1 MKHPYSPTNTAYKHD
16 IDTYTGRVLTPEI
29 TIFQKVLY
37 DIAPNWGIWRL
48 I

>member
-1 MKHPYSPTNTAYKHD
+1 MKHPYSPTNMGIMLINEY
-16 IDTYTGRVLTPEI
+16 ITGRVLTYEI
-29 TIFQKVLY
+29 TIFEKVLY

>member
-1 MKHPYSPTNTAYKHD
+1 MKHRYSTTNTAYNPDKHT
-16 IDTYTGRVLTPEI
+16 ITGRVLTPEI

-37 DIAPNWGIWRL
+37 DIAPIWGIWRL

>member
-1 MKHPYSPTNTAYKHD
+1 MKHRYSPTNTAYKHH
-16 IDTYTGRVLTPEI
+16 ITSITGRVLTPEI

-37 DIAPNWGIWRL
+37 DFAPIWGIWRL

>member
-1 MKHPYSPTNTAYKHD
+1 MKHRYSPTNMAYSLPEHT
-16 IDTYTGRVLTPEI
+16 ITGRVLTPEI

-37 DIAPNWGIWRL
+37 DFAPIWGIWHL